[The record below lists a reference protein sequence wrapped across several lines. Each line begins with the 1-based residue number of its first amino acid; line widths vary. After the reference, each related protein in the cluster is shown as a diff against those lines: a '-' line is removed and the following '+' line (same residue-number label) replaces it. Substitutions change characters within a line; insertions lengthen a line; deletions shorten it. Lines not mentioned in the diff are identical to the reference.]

1 MNAWKQKVLCYGRY
15 NPCSSIRLLGAHFRL
30 MGSFTEILEC
40 RQVRCTNE
48 AYFIDE
54 AMKHETAPLISII
67 VAVFNGK
74 ATLQQCIDSVT
85 QQTYPNKE
93 LIIID
98 GGSQDGTV
106 ELLEENSKKFSY
118 WISESDGGLYNAWN
132 KGLAQAKGEWICFLG
147 ADDYFWD
154 AHVLTRMSE
163 QLETLTPNIR
173 VAYGQIM
180 VLNRKGESLYPLG
193 ESWESIKQR
202 FKKCMCLPHPGAMHR
217 RSLFEQHG
225 TFDESFRIAGDYEL
239 LLRELKNADAMFVPG
254 LVLVGMRQGGVS
266 SNPAASLLMLHEARR
281 AQRMHGQRCP
291 SSPWVLSMLR
301 VYLRLLLW
309 RMLGECLARRTLDLG
324 RRMQGQP
331 AYWTKT

>member
-1 MNAWKQKVLCYGRY
+1 MEVG
-15 NPCSSIRLLGAHFRL
+15 
-30 MGSFTEILEC
+30 
-40 RQVRCTNE
+40 E
-48 AYFIDE
+48 ARKY
-54 AMKHETAPLISII
+54 ETAPLISVI
-67 VAVFNGK
+67 VVVYNGK
-74 ATLQQCIDSVT
+74 ATLRHCIDSVA

-98 GGSQDGTV
+98 GGSKDGTI
-106 ELLEENSKKFSY
+106 ELLEENSDKVSC
-118 WISESDGGLYNAWN
+118 WISEPDRGIYNAWN
-132 KGLAQAKGEWICFLG
+132 KGLARAHGEWICFLG

-154 AHVLTRMSE
+154 AHVLTRMSK
-163 QLETLTPNIR
+163 QLETLSPNIR
-173 VAYGQIM
+173 LAYGQVM
-180 VLNRKGESLYPLG
+180 LLNRKGENLYLLG

-202 FKKCMCLPHPGAMHR
+202 FKQCMCLPHPGAMHR

-239 LLRELKNADAMFVPG
+239 LLRELKNTDAHFVPE
-254 LVLVGMRQGGVS
+254 LVMVGMRQGGVS

-291 SSPWVLSMLR
+291 SLPWVLSIMKM
-301 VYLRLLLW
+301 YLRLVLW